1 MTTVNNPEREL
12 QILSRYSSL
21 LSEVSPVKATYLW
34 LDGCYGMRSKVK
46 TLYNAVKSLSDV
58 PAWMYGVDWYYGP
71 GMKLGCE
78 ARLLPVRLYPDPFA
92 GAHHRLVLCHSL
104 STMEESLNQPIACNT
119 RAPLQKVLEKVEPEA
134 RTARLGGG
142 RISAGQKDY
151 SHGVGANEVVGR
163 ELAEAHL
170 QACLKAGVHLSSQ
183 SAGAVLSSWTFEI
196 GPCDATTACDDL
208 WMARYLLQRLA
219 EIYSIVVSFDGGH
232 FPGTANRSAVEFSTG
247 AMRDSSN
254 GKAAAE
260 AALAKLKEGHR
271 EFVSKA
277 TQFAGYPYD
286 VERRLNKVPGPG
298 SKAKEEENPFDVV
311 VREEVPVNGQKKGNF
326 VLIDRRVPSNLDPY
340 VVAEQLIK
348 TVLL

>member
-71 GMKLGCE
+71 AMKLGCE

-104 STMEESLNQPIACNT
+104 STLEESLDEPIACNT
-119 RAPLQKVLEKVEPEA
+119 RAPLQKVLKKVEPSDKVQLTIKQEYYLFEGA
-134 RTARLGGG
+134 NRRQPLGWAVDGYPV
-142 RISAGQKDY
+142 ATKDY
-151 SHGVGANEVVGR
+151 SYGVGANEVVGR

-183 SAGAVLSSWTFEI
+183 SAGAVLSSWTFE
-196 GPCDATTACDDL
+196 
-208 WMARYLLQRLA
+208 
-219 EIYSIVVSFDGGH
+219 
-232 FPGTANRSAVEFSTG
+232 
-247 AMRDSSN
+247 
-254 GKAAAE
+254 
-260 AALAKLKEGHR
+260 
-271 EFVSKA
+271 
-277 TQFAGYPYD
+277 
-286 VERRLNKVPGPG
+286 VP
-298 SKAKEEENPFDVV
+298 F
-311 VREEVPVNGQKKGNF
+311 
-326 VLIDRRVPSNLDPY
+326 
-340 VVAEQLIK
+340 
-348 TVLL
+348 